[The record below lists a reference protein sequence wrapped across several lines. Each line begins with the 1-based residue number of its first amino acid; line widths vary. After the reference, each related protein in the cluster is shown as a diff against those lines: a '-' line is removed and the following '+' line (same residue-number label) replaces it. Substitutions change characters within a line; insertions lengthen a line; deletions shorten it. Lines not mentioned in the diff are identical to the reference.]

1 MLVDTHIH
9 VWDFEKAK
17 YPWLEGNTSILNRTW
32 KIEELESE
40 RKKAGVTTGILV
52 QASGNFEDTD
62 WMMAVAEQTD
72 CYPKGVGR
80 KVFKTEIF

>member
-40 RKKAGVTTGILV
+40 R
-52 QASGNFEDTD
+52 
-62 WMMAVAEQTD
+62 
-72 CYPKGVGR
+72 R
-80 KVFKTEIF
+80 KF